1 MLTAQD
7 RDTARRA
14 LQAAATCAQRGE
26 LAMTRLRYREAATH
40 FVAAAV
46 RAPSAHEMERI
57 DYLFQKADAL
67 YL

>member
-1 MLTAQD
+1 
-7 RDTARRA
+7 
-14 LQAAATCAQRGE
+14 
-26 LAMTRLRYREAATH
+26 MTRLRYREAATH